1 MSLNNIINEL
11 IVSEVEKSIEFYK
24 NNFGF
29 VVEFSEGNP
38 VTWAQLKKDNLV
50 IMLED
55 YNEVR
60 KEIIN
65 YPEKVNSSN
74 LIKFEYGSVEEI
86 NNLCDVLKENGVMF
100 FLKYKETDYGKIEYG
115 IYDLDNNMII
125 ISAHI

>member
-38 VTWAQLKKDNLV
+38 ITWAQLKKDNLV

-125 ISAHI
+125 ISVHI

>member
-11 IVSEVEKSIEFYK
+11 IVLDVEKSIAFYEK
-24 NNFGF
+24 NFGF

-38 VTWAQLKKDNLV
+38 ITWAQLKKDNLI

-55 YNEVR
+55 YSEVK

-100 FLKYKETDYGKIEYG
+100 FLEYKETDYGKIEYG

-125 ISAHI
+125 ISARI

>member
-38 VTWAQLKKDNLV
+38 ITWAQLKKDNLV